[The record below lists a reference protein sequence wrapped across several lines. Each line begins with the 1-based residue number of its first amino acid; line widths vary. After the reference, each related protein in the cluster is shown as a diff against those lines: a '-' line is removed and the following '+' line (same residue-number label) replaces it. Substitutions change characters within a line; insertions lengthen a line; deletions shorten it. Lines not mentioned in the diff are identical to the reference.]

1 MVDIGLAWMLTLV
14 SAYLSDQGKP
24 KLPPTQGPHG
34 MTDLD
39 LYQQICT
46 GDPLGSM
53 AFDAAVA
60 EDPRRIEG
68 LLLQRII
75 QPFTLALTK
84 VENPHMNVEAI
95 RSAMAHAY
103 LERNH
108 QMRQETGKS
117 ITACQLVE
125 ANRNAW
131 KMNGEVLRVAWEM
144 NTPEAAV
151 LKQLMAD
158 NQGDVKRAFRESTT
172 ICDAACQA
180 ALSPECAVAWQEL
193 KGILENMCDMVDRYV
208 TPSLATEVIDDEMLA
223 LPEKSPTEAMGQL
236 EREDLFGALSFDDA
250 MDAYS
255 GEYEEYIVTGH
266 RAPVIGL
273 SQYRRMGGRVFG

>member
-1 MVDIGLAWMLTLV
+1 VVDIGLAWTLTLV

-24 KLPPTQGPHG
+24 DLPPTQGPNG

-39 LYQQICT
+39 LYQQICA

-53 AFDAAVA
+53 SFEQAVA
-60 EDPRRIEG
+60 DDPRRIEG

-84 VENPHMNVEAI
+84 VENPHMDVEAI

-108 QMRQETGKS
+108 QMRQETGKP
-117 ITACQLVE
+117 ITACQITD
-125 ANRNAW
+125 ANRKAW

-151 LKQLMAD
+151 LKTLMAD
-158 NQGDVKRAFRESTT
+158 NQADIQRAFRESCT
-172 ICDAACQA
+172 ICDAASQA
-180 ALSPECAVAWQEL
+180 SMSPECAVAWQEL
-193 KGILENMCDMVDRYV
+193 KSILGNMCDMVDRYV
-208 TPSLATEVIDDEMLA
+208 TPSIATEVIDDQMLA
-223 LPEKSPTEAMGQL
+223 LPQKASTEAMGQIQ
-236 EREDLFGALSFDDA
+236 REDLFGALSFDEA
-250 MDAYS
+250 MGAY
-255 GEYEEYIVTGH
+255 EFEEYITSGH
-266 RAPVIGL
+266 RAPVVGL
-273 SQYRRMGGRVFG
+273 SQYRRMGGRVF